1 MHRDWGDAVEG
12 GIAVKSA
19 AGAVVAPAIGPAIV
33 TLFGVEVPVLAVALS
48 IAGLLLARFIA
59 PPPLRKL
66 TRWQERALTLL
77 LMILLFLIVTGQF
90 GDGKP
95 LGAGM
100 AVIWG
105 VGLGFSGLMVIEF
118 FGGRVVAMLKAL
130 TEGRGG

>member
-1 MHRDWGDAVEG
+1 M
-12 GIAVKSA
+12 KSA
-19 AGAVVAPAIGPAIV
+19 AGAVAAPAIGPAIV

-48 IAGLLLARFIA
+48 LAGLLLARFIA

-66 TRWQERALTLL
+66 TQWQERALTLL